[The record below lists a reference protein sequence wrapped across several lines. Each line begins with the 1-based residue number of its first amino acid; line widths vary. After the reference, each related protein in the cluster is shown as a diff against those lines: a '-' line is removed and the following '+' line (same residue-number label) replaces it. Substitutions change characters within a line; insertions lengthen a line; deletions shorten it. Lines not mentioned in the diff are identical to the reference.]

1 MLESLSIIIPS
12 YNGKA
17 VLEKCLGILAE
28 IARDAEVIVVDGG
41 SSDGSPELV
50 EKHFAWAQ
58 LLRVSNHGW
67 AHATNRGFAIAKGE
81 ILITMNSD
89 LFATRA
95 ALEMMVSRLQANPGL
110 GGVAPVLNHPD
121 GRRQRFFSIF
131 WPANWSAVHTPIR
144 TNLLPGAC
152 MAVTRKALERV
163 GLFDEN
169 FFFYNEEFD
178 WCWRAAKAGFGLE
191 LIPERVIHVEGGSTN
206 DNPNFQIEAQ
216 RGALYLIDK
225 HFSKFWSEAFRAW
238 GELFCWLASD
248 LDPRINYR
256 PAWTTVHSITKR
268 RAYLESPFPLSGRG
282 EIRFGAANPESTKP
296 EPGIEV
302 R

>member
-1 MLESLSIIIPS
+1 MQELSIIIPS
-12 YNGKA
+12 YNGKT

-50 EKHFAWAQ
+50 ETQFTWAT
-58 LLRVSNHGW
+58 LMRVPNHGW
-67 AHATNRGFAIAKGE
+67 AHATNRGFAAAKGE

-95 ALEMMVSRLQANPGL
+95 ALEMMVSRLQTNPGL
-110 GGVAPVLNHPD
+110 GGVAPVLNNLD
-121 GRRQRFFSIF
+121 GSRQRFFSLF
-131 WPANWSAVHTPIR
+131 WPANWNALRVPTR

-216 RGALYLIDK
+216 RGALYLIQK
-225 HFSKFWSEAFRAW
+225 HFPPPIMAALRSLSE
-238 GELFCWLASD
+238 LICWLASD
-248 LDPRINYR
+248 LDPRVNYR
-256 PAWTTVHSITKR
+256 PAWAAVHSIVKR
-268 RAYLESPFPLSGRG
+268 KAYLESPFPLSGRG
-282 EIRFGAANPESTKP
+282 EVHFEAKANN
-296 EPGIEV
+296 V
-302 R
+302 

>member
-1 MLESLSIIIPS
+1 MLEPLSIIIPS

-41 SSDGSPELV
+41 SSDGSAEMV
-50 EKHFAWAQ
+50 ETQFTWAK
-58 LLRVSNHGW
+58 LMRVPNHGW
-67 AHATNRGFAIAKGE
+67 AHATNRGFATAKGD

-95 ALEMMVSRLQANPGL
+95 ALEMMVLRLQTNPGL

-131 WPANWSAVHTPIR
+131 WPANWSAVRTPIR

-152 MAVTRKALERV
+152 MAVTRKTLERV

-178 WCWRAAKAGFGLE
+178 WCWRATKAGFSLE

-216 RGALYLIDK
+216 RGALYLIEK
-225 HFSKFWSEAFRAW
+225 HFPPPIMAALRSLSE
-238 GELFCWLASD
+238 LICWLASD

-256 PAWTTVHSITKR
+256 PAWATVHSITKR
-268 RAYLESPFPLSGRG
+268 KAYLESPFPLSGRG
-282 EIRFGAANPESTKP
+282 EVHFEKANH
-296 EPGIEV
+296 V
-302 R
+302 

>member
-1 MLESLSIIIPS
+1 MLETLSIIIPS

-17 VLEKCLGILAE
+17 VLEKCLGILSE

-41 SSDGSPELV
+41 SQDGSPELV
-50 EKHFAWAQ
+50 EEHFAWAK
-58 LLRVSNHGW
+58 LMRVPNHGW
-67 AHATNRGFAIAKGE
+67 AHATNRGFVAAKGE

-89 LFATRA
+89 LYATRT
-95 ALEMMVSRLQANPGL
+95 ALEMLVSRLQANPGL
-110 GGVAPVLNHPD
+110 GGVAPVLNNLD
-121 GRRQRFFSIF
+121 GSRQRFFSIF
-131 WPANWSAVHTPIR
+131 WPANWSNIRTPTR

-216 RGALYLIDK
+216 RGALYLIEK
-225 HFSKFWSEAFRAW
+225 HFPPFIMAALRSLSE
-238 GELFCWLASD
+238 LICWLAMD
-248 LDPRINYR
+248 FDPRVNYR
-256 PAWTTVHSITKR
+256 SAWAAVHSIVKR
-268 RAYLESPFPLSGRG
+268 KAYLESPFPLSGRG
-282 EIRFGAANPESTKP
+282 EVHFEAKANN
-296 EPGIEV
+296 V
-302 R
+302 

>member
-41 SSDGSPELV
+41 SQDGSPELV
-50 EKHFAWAQ
+50 ETQFTWAK
-58 LLRVSNHGW
+58 LMRVPNHGW
-67 AHATNRGFAIAKGE
+67 AHATNRGFAAAKGE

-95 ALEMMVSRLQANPGL
+95 ALEMMVSRLQTNPGL
-110 GGVAPVLNHPD
+110 GGVAPVLNNLD
-121 GRRQRFFSIF
+121 GSRQRFFSIF
-131 WPANWSAVHTPIR
+131 WPANWSNIRTPTR

-216 RGALYLIDK
+216 RGALYLIEK
-225 HFSKFWSEAFRAW
+225 HFPPLIMAALCSLSE
-238 GELFCWLASD
+238 LICWLAMD
-248 LDPRINYR
+248 FDPRVNYR
-256 PAWTTVHSITKR
+256 PAWAAVHSIVKR
-268 RAYLESPFPLSGRG
+268 KAYLESPFPLSGRG
-282 EIRFGAANPESTKP
+282 EVHFEAKANH
-296 EPGIEV
+296 V
-302 R
+302 

>member
-41 SSDGSPELV
+41 SQDGSPELV
-50 EKHFAWAQ
+50 ETQFAWAK
-58 LLRVSNHGW
+58 LMRVPNHGW
-67 AHATNRGFAIAKGE
+67 AHATNRGFVAAKGE

-110 GGVAPVLNHPD
+110 GGVAPVLNNLD
-121 GRRQRFFSIF
+121 GSRQRFFSIF
-131 WPANWSAVHTPIR
+131 WPANWSNIRTPTR

-216 RGALYLIDK
+216 RGALYLIEK
-225 HFSKFWSEAFRAW
+225 HFPPPIMAALRSLSE
-238 GELFCWLASD
+238 LICWLASD
-248 LDPRINYR
+248 LDPRVNYR
-256 PAWTTVHSITKR
+256 PAWAAVHGIVKR
-268 RAYLESPFPLSGRG
+268 KTYLESPFPLSGRG
-282 EIRFGAANPESTKP
+282 EVHFETKANH
-296 EPGIEV
+296 V
-302 R
+302 

>member
-1 MLESLSIIIPS
+1 MQALSIIIPS

-50 EKHFAWAQ
+50 ETHFAWAT
-58 LLRVSNHGW
+58 LMRVPNHGW
-67 AHATNRGFAIAKGE
+67 AHATNRGFAAAKGE

-95 ALEMMVSRLQANPGL
+95 ALEMMVSRLQTNPGL
-110 GGVAPVLNHPD
+110 GGVAPVLNNLD
-121 GRRQRFFSIF
+121 GSRQRFFSLF
-131 WPANWSAVHTPIR
+131 WPANWSALRVPTR

-152 MAVTRKALERV
+152 MAVTRTALERV

-216 RGALYLIDK
+216 RGALYLIQK
-225 HFSKFWSEAFRAW
+225 HFPPPIMAALRSLSE
-238 GELFCWLASD
+238 LICWLASD
-248 LDPRINYR
+248 LDPRVNYR
-256 PAWTTVHSITKR
+256 PAWAAVHSIVKR
-268 RAYLESPFPLSGRG
+268 KAYLESPFPLSGRG
-282 EIRFGAANPESTKP
+282 EVHFEANN
-296 EPGIEV
+296 V
-302 R
+302 